1 MNPPGLHR
9 TQISN
14 FWLSCMALMLAL
26 AFVVPNHYLPWNSF
40 HAEVLAALAVAI
52 PCLWMSLLTKQRA
65 KVYTSTLIVFGALG
79 VALVQFA
86 CGLVPLFGTFWLTMA
101 YLVGLLLALQIG
113 EIWEKERPGQLLEFL
128 ALALIIA
135 ALLSLPIELIQWLDL
150 PVRSDFL
157 MLAPDI
163 RRPIANIAQPN
174 LLADLYLL
182 SIVGISWLYAN
193 RRLPGIAAMV
203 LIAVFLAG
211 TALTGSRA
219 AWVNVGV
226 LLMFSTLLKPKSSP
240 AIQGKA
246 AVFLALFFIVCVV
259 AAPILQAELLNIW
272 GADTPQYSTTS
283 ANSRLTVWK
292 MMFAASLLSPLWG
305 YGWGQVIKVNFV
317 FEDARGVERGLFS
330 HSHNIFLDLVL
341 WNGYPIGLVF
351 IAGLLWWAWKLMRME
366 RDLSQW
372 HVQAM
377 VAILAVHSLVEF
389 PLYYTYFLLP
399 LGLLLGSVQPY
410 AGGRSYGSVPKLA
423 GLVTLLAGI
432 LVLAVTVKEY
442 LAIERSFYA
451 LRYESRG
458 MVTSLSS
465 SPPKVFALTHMAEHL
480 RFARSAPDPAVT
492 QSQFEAMEDVV
503 RVTPGAYIMYKLAK
517 NYGLAGNRDKAAF
530 WLRQLCDKTHVTQC
544 KQAREKWEWSVQ
556 QGLSPQLI
564 PWPLP

>member
-65 KVYTSTLIVFGALG
+65 KVYTSTLIVVGALG

-135 ALLSLPIELIQWLDL
+135 ALLSLPIEVIQWLDL
-150 PVRSDFL
+150 PVHSDFL

-182 SIVGISWLYAN
+182 SIVGVSWLHAN
-193 RRLPGIAAMV
+193 RRLPGTAAMV

-226 LLMFSTLLKPKSSP
+226 LLLFCTLLKPKPSS
-240 AIQGKA
+240 AFQSKA
-246 AVFLALFFIVCVV
+246 AVFMAVLFMACVV
-259 AAPILQAELLNIW
+259 TAPLLQEQLLNI
-272 GADTPQYSTTS
+272 GGRDAPQYSTAS
-283 ANSRLTVWK
+283 AYSRLSVWK
-292 MMFAASLLSPLWG
+292 MMFAATWLSPWWG

-317 FEDARGVERGLFS
+317 FEDALGVERGLFGY
-330 HSHNIFLDLVL
+330 SHNIFLDLIL
-341 WNGYPIGLVF
+341 CNGYPIGLLF
-351 IAGLLWWAWKLMRME
+351 IGGLLWWAWRVMRME
-366 RDLSQW
+366 RDLPQW

-399 LGLLLGSVQPY
+399 VGLLLGSVQPY

-423 GLVTLLAGI
+423 GFVVLLAGV
-432 LVLAVTVKEY
+432 LVLAITVKEY

-480 RFARSAPDPAVT
+480 RFARSAPDPAAT
-492 QSQFEAMEDVV
+492 QSQFETMEDVV

-530 WLRQLCDKTHVTQC
+530 WLRQLCDKTDVTQC